1 MVVVVVVVGLSICIT
16 CMCGQ
21 KRFSLTGLRPTST
34 YHCSCRQDGVE
45 AKKKQAECLKKLGE
59 IGLESGQHSIV
70 FI

>member
-1 MVVVVVVVGLSICIT
+1 MHARAEEI
-16 CMCGQ
+16 
-21 KRFSLTGLRPTST
+21 FSGLRPTST